1 MSSLTM
7 LSREGCKKIQV
18 QVEKHFTSACNEYNE
33 IWMDIDKAKVGERF
47 EEDNAIELYAKALS
61 KAESNSRFIK
71 DLDKCIERLTEYRR
85 TYDEIFTEKGET
97 PDLRT
102 QYIYR
107 KNMELLAFIKLV
119 KDEVLD
125 INDDYDIL
133 REHCYEQFD
142 DFTRRT
148 IEMCIKAIQNG
159 NL

>member
-71 DLDKCIERLTEYRR
+71 DLDKCIER
-85 TYDEIFTEKGET
+85 
-97 PDLRT
+97 
-102 QYIYR
+102 
-107 KNMELLAFIKLV
+107 
-119 KDEVLD
+119 
-125 INDDYDIL
+125 
-133 REHCYEQFD
+133 
-142 DFTRRT
+142 
-148 IEMCIKAIQNG
+148 
-159 NL
+159 